1 MKLVRLSTAGAV
13 AVLAA
18 SLLSTQ
24 GVQAA
29 DSSRAALLR
38 DSTPC
43 PNKLISAHE
52 GFRKNADG
60 DTIDSQ
66 TAAFRIGANIADT
79 DLWVTA
85 DQYQVQIHDAD
96 VSHSTDGTG
105 NITEMTIDQWSV
117 LRTTEHHSPIPTLEE
132 TLALPTLARP
142 GHYVMIETKY
152 AFQKPGTIE
161 AMVAKIQAAGMQ
173 SHVIIYSDFLG
184 QVQKVNELDP
194 SITTWAK
201 PLDYVPPPSDVP
213 GVDGIMLGASLIT
226 PEIVA
231 EYHAIGYTVIR
242 QRTAESLTN
251 WQMFLDS
258 GADGLMTDSPQL
270 MIKRCRALG

>member
-1 MKLVRLSTAGAV
+1 MRLVRLSTAGAV

-18 SLLSTQ
+18 SLVSTQ

-29 DSSRAALLR
+29 GSSKASGLR
-38 DSTPC
+38 DAAPC
-43 PNKLISAHE
+43 TAKLISAHQ

-79 DLWVTA
+79 DVWVTA
-85 DQYQVQIHDAD
+85 DNYQVQIHDAD

-105 NITEMTIDQWSV
+105 FINEMTIDQWSV
-117 LRTTEHHSPIPTLEE
+117 LRTTQHQEPLPTLEE
-132 TLALPTLARP
+132 TLALPQLARP
-142 GHYVMIETKY
+142 GRSVMIETKFTY
-152 AFQKPGTIE
+152 QKPGNIE
-161 AMVAKIQAAGMQ
+161 ALVAAIQAAGMQ

-242 QRTAESLTN
+242 QRTAENLTN
-251 WQMFLDS
+251 WQAFLDS